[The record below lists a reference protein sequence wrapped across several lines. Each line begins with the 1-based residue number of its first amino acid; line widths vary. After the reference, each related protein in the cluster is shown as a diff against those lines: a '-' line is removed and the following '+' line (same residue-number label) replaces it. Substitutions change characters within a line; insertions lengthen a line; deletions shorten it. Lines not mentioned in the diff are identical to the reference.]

1 MYVKVVPNRGS
12 PPAILLTEGYREGG
26 KVKNRTLA
34 NLTKLPPEKV
44 EALRQALKGGSVSP
58 PLADAFSIS
67 RSRPHG
73 HVAAVLGTLK
83 RIGLDRIIDPKP
95 SRNRDLT
102 LAMIVQRVI
111 DPGSKLACARALAAN
126 TLNSSLG
133 EVLQLERA
141 DEDDLYG
148 AMDWLVTRQERIEDS
163 LARRHLS
170 EGTLVLYD
178 VSSSALEGRHC
189 ELGRLGY
196 PRDGVKGRLQ
206 IIYGLLTTKDGCP
219 VSVQVFEGN
228 TGDPATVSAQV
239 AKIKD
244 RFRLSSVVLVGDRG
258 MITKARIEEDLRGT
272 GLDWITA
279 LRAPAIKQL
288 AQRGAIQLSLFDE
301 TNLAEISD
309 PEYPDERLVVCRNPI
324 LAEERRRKR
333 EDLLAATEVE
343 LGKIESAVKRE
354 KRPLRG
360 EGAIGVRLGRV
371 INHYKMGKHFI
382 TEIRGDHFSF
392 RRDEEG
398 IAQEASLDGLYVI
411 RTTVG
416 AERLSSAEVVAS
428 YKRLQRVERAFR
440 IFNGDLDVR
449 PIHHRK
455 ADRVRMHLLLCML
468 SHYVEWHMLERLTP
482 LLFSEEDPEGAA
494 AARSSPV
501 NPPVRSVA
509 AAAKAKTK
517 RNKDGLPVQSFR
529 SLLRD
534 LGTITVNRMQPTQA
548 AIPAFDKITTPTPLQ
563 HHALELLGVS
573 ERLGFTGKATS
584 RSPS

>member
-1 MYVKVVPNRGS
+1 
-12 PPAILLTEGYREGG
+12 
-26 KVKNRTLA
+26 
-34 NLTKLPPEKV
+34 
-44 EALRQALKGGSVSP
+44 
-58 PLADAFSIS
+58 
-67 RSRPHG
+67 
-73 HVAAVLGTLK
+73 
-83 RIGLDRIIDPKP
+83 
-95 SRNRDLT
+95 
-102 LAMIVQRVI
+102 
-111 DPGSKLACARALAAN
+111 
-126 TLNSSLG
+126 
-133 EVLQLERA
+133 
-141 DEDDLYG
+141 
-148 AMDWLVTRQERIEDS
+148 
-163 LARRHLS
+163 
-170 EGTLVLYD
+170 
-178 VSSSALEGRHC
+178 
-189 ELGRLGY
+189 
-196 PRDGVKGRLQ
+196 
-206 IIYGLLTTKDGCP
+206 
-219 VSVQVFEGN
+219 
-228 TGDPATVSAQV
+228 
-239 AKIKD
+239 
-244 RFRLSSVVLVGDRG
+244 
-258 MITKARIEEDLRGT
+258 
-272 GLDWITA
+272 
-279 LRAPAIKQL
+279 
-288 AQRGAIQLSLFDE
+288 
-301 TNLAEISD
+301 
-309 PEYPDERLVVCRNPI
+309 
-324 LAEERRRKR
+324 
-333 EDLLAATEVE
+333 
-343 LGKIESAVKRE
+343 
-354 KRPLRG
+354 
-360 EGAIGVRLGRV
+360 
-371 INHYKMGKHFI
+371 MGKHFI

-416 AERLSSAEVVAS
+416 AERLSSVEVVAS